1 MSRTFSLALVFLF
14 VFGLVSSCENMSCGC
29 DPAPS
34 YSANALLYTW
44 QLDEIA
50 IGGQSAAK
58 GNDIKDRYK
67 LQFKNDGA
75 YTQTQL
81 LDNSTT
87 AGTWKLTGQGNRL
100 LEITD
105 HKGTTNTYNLGN
117 VDNSTLV
124 YSFIN
129 KEQLLEQRIFSRQ

>member
-14 VFGLVSSCENMSCGC
+14 VFGLVSSCENTSCGC

-34 YSANALLYTW
+34 YSASALLYTW
-44 QLDEIA
+44 RLDEVA
-50 IGGQSAAK
+50 VGGQSSSK

-67 LQFKNDGA
+67 RQFKSDGT

-81 LDNSTT
+81 DDNSTT
-87 AGTWKLTGQGNRL
+87 TGTWKLTGQNNML

-105 HKGTTNTYNLGN
+105 HKGATATYNLGT
-117 VDNSTLV
+117 VDNTTLV

-129 KEQLLEQRIFSRQ
+129 KDQLLEQHIFSRQ